1 MAKPTKKMKKKD
13 SIFARIRKYA
23 EITEVGEIARRYFV
37 MNAFDG
43 ALTTLGIII
52 GIFLAPIEKT
62 ASGVVVTTL
71 ATALAMGISGIWG
84 AYLAERAERIREMK
98 KLEQHMMTDLSKTV
112 MARASKFA
120 IIFSAII
127 DGLSPA
133 MAAIIGI
140 IPFFIGVAVPTIHF
154 STLFFISVALNLVIL
169 FILGMFLGSISKES
183 LFWMGVKVTFAGVL
197 ITVILFLFGGAGHG

>member
-1 MAKPTKKMKKKD
+1 MARPTKKVKKKD

-43 ALTTLGIII
+43 ALTTLGIMI
-52 GIFLAPIEKT
+52 GLFLAEEDAIT
-62 ASGVVVTTL
+62 VVITTL

-120 IIFSAII
+120 IIFSALI

-140 IPFFIGVAVPTIHF
+140 IPFFIGVAVPSIPF
-154 STLFFISVALNLVIL
+154 ATLFYISVALNLIIL
-169 FILGMFLGSISKES
+169 FILGMFLGSISKEG
-183 LFWMGVKVTFAGVL
+183 LIGMGIKVTMAGVL
-197 ITVILFLFGGAGHG
+197 ITVILFLFNIGE